1 MIGAFGQEPFGAYRF
16 AWGLGFFQ
24 LLLEFGMSSA
34 LQREVS
40 DRWTRGD
47 KAGVDRAITC
57 GSLFYAVIALIQS
70 LVLMGIAYGVMPF
83 SKEFSGSDYD
93 LIIKLLWIQIL
104 TSPSFGIGVV
114 LSSILQAARR
124 YEVLPRFEFLI
135 VAARFGVLVGG
146 IALGAGLLTIV
157 IAQTVLSMA
166 LSFGPALWV
175 IRREVD
181 YRPRF
186 VRVGLRDFRGL
197 AQLSAYMFLIQLS
210 VVLADKVDTT
220 ILGFVLGSPA
230 VAVYTAV
237 SSPFLQ
243 LRQMGWTL
251 AYFVM
256 PAVASLAAAGDR
268 EGLDRVTYD
277 GARLHSAFVL
287 AVGLLAFLYAGP
299 FLELWVGPKFPGEY
313 GLGLMS
319 SVNDVG
325 DIPTKGVDLVIVA
338 DVQGVLHF
346 RIFDTH
352 GQITVDTD
360 ETQLPDHDASKLDE
374 LKSLLAGLS
383 DQSPVSPSV
392 KTKVIDAA
400 TSIVGHTLPGKIPQ
414 MTRLMRLFLVAAIPL
429 LIAVHV
435 QVCTGLGKLAV
446 VAVAA
451 IAGAAVNL
459 PLSYVLTRQLGVAGV
474 IWGTVLTTLFSN
486 FLVPIIYTFKVLEVR
501 PAAYLR
507 RTLLAP
513 AVGASLMVST
523 SILLERAAFTA
534 APSGDD
540 PVMRMV
546 PFVTHLGVGCASFVA
561 GYALIPAGR
570 SDLQRVLRRFRKPEA
585 PA

>member
-47 KAGVDRAITC
+47 RAGVDRAITC
-57 GSLFYAVIALIQS
+57 GTLFYAVIALIQS
-70 LVLMGIAYGVMPF
+70 LVLMVIAYGVMPF

-157 IAQTVLSMA
+157 IAQTILSMA

-299 FLELWVGPKFPGEY
+299 FLELWVGPQFP
-313 GLGLMS
+313 
-319 SVNDVG
+319 G
-325 DIPTKGVDLVIVA
+325 DIP
-338 DVQGVLHF
+338 
-346 RIFDTH
+346 
-352 GQITVDTD
+352 
-360 ETQLPDHDASKLDE
+360 E
-374 LKSLLAGLS
+374 
-383 DQSPVSPSV
+383 
-392 KTKVIDAA
+392 
-400 TSIVGHTLPGKIPQ
+400 

-429 LIAVHV
+429 LVAVHV

-451 IAGAAVNL
+451 IVGAVVNL
-459 PLSYVLTRQLGVAGV
+459 PVSYLLTLQLGIAGV

-486 FLVPIIYTFKVLEVR
+486 LLVPVIYAFRVLELR
-501 PAAYLR
+501 PAAYLS

-513 AVGASLMVST
+513 GVGAAVMVAT
-523 SILLERAAFTA
+523 SIVLERAVFSA
-534 APSGDD
+534 APSGND

-546 PFVTHLGVGCASFVA
+546 PFAIHLGVGCVSFVA
-561 GYALIPAGR
+561 GYAMIAAGR